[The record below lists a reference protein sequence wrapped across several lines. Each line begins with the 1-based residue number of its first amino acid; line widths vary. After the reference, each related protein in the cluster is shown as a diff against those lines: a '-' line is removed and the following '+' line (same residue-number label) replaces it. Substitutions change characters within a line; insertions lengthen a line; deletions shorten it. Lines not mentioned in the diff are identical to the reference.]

1 MEVFVKILFS
11 VLTALSLRLPAV
23 AAQNIESTAHRAW
36 ASHIVVPQARSF
48 SARPQPA
55 SVQITGVNVDVI
67 LVEQVATTI
76 MEIALSNPG
85 NQRLEAEMVV
95 PVPEGAVVKGLDFQ
109 GTANAPTAQILRK
122 DEARRI
128 YDSIVAQVKDPALIE
143 FIGFNLIRSSVFPVE
158 AQSTQK
164 IRLTYENLLP
174 ADANRVDYYVPRSES
189 LDYRVPWN
197 ISVSIKSRKP
207 ISTVYS
213 PSHEIEVVRNSA
225 NLMIARVVQSATT
238 EPGPFRLSY
247 LLDKSGVTASLMAYP
262 DPKVGGGYFLL
273 LAGLPA
279 SPKVFESKIRREV
292 SLVIDRSGSMNGEKI
307 KQVREAAM
315 QVLGGLEDGEAFNII
330 VYNEAVESFS
340 IQPVI
345 KDEAS
350 MTAASRYLKSV
361 YPRGGTNIHDALVE
375 SLKQK
380 PIEDTLPIV
389 LFLTDGL
396 PTIGETAERVIRET
410 VVKSNP
416 YNKRVFTFGVGVD
429 VNTPLLENIAS
440 QTRGTTTVVLPRED
454 VEVKVG
460 QVFKRLS
467 GPVLAAPAL
476 SMQAKNGT
484 PDLGRIRDLIPNKL
498 PDLFEDDQ
506 LILLGQYIGN
516 EPLQFKLEGKYFGK
530 KRTFEF
536 DFGLEHSTTR
546 NGFVPR
552 LWASRQIGILLD
564 AIRMAGANG
573 GLPPTIPA
581 NNLDPKIMELV
592 DEVVRLSTEFG
603 ILTEYTAFL
612 AREGTD
618 LSQKADILKE
628 AERNFVQRSYGSRSG
643 IGSWNQEFNRQLQK
657 GQKSLNISNGY
668 LDQNLK
674 RVEIT
679 KVQQVNDW
687 CFYRKNG
694 RWVDS
699 RVVDK
704 DDKGKPEQVIEFGS
718 KEFNDLAERLAQ
730 QGRQGSVSL
739 RGDILL
745 SIEGKSV
752 LVRNAPFTNPQEA
765 DVDR

>member
-1 MEVFVKILFS
+1 MEVYMKSFFS
-11 VLTALSLRLPAV
+11 VLTAFAFLLPNL
-23 AAQNIESTAHRAW
+23 AAQNIASTAHRGW
-36 ASHIVVPQARSF
+36 ASNIVVPQNRSF
-48 SARPQPA
+48 TIRPQTA
-55 SVQITGVNVDVI
+55 SVQITGVNVDV
-67 LVEQVATTI
+67 LLLEQVATTI
-76 MEIALSNPG
+76 MEIALSNPT
-85 NQRLEAEMVV
+85 NQRLQAEMVV
-95 PVPEGAVVKGLDFQ
+95 PVPNGAVVKGLDFQ
-109 GTANAPTAQILRK
+109 GNAKAPTAQILRK
-122 DEARRI
+122 EEARRI
-128 YDSIVAQVKDPALIE
+128 YDSIVAQVRDPALLE

-158 AQSTQK
+158 ARSTQK
-164 IRLTYENLLP
+164 LRLTYENLLP
-174 ADANRVDYYVPRSES
+174 ADANRIDYYLPRSES
-189 LDYRVPWN
+189 LEYRVPWN
-197 ISVSIKSRKP
+197 VSVSIKSKKP

-213 PSHEIEVVRNSA
+213 PSHEIDVVRKGA
-225 NLMIARVVQSATT
+225 NLMAARVVKSATT

-247 LLDKSGVTASLMAYP
+247 LLDKTGVTASLMAYP

-279 SPKVFESKIRREV
+279 STKVVDNKIRREV
-292 SLVIDRSGSMNGEKI
+292 TLVIDRSGSMNGEKI

-315 QVLGGLEDGEAFNII
+315 QVLGGLDDGEAFNII

-340 IQPVI
+340 AQPVVKSDATI
-345 KDEAS
+345 
-350 MTAASRYLKSV
+350 AAARRYLKSV
-361 YPRGGTNIHDALVE
+361 YPRGGTNSHDALVE

-380 PIEDTLPIV
+380 PIKDYLPII

-396 PTIGETAERVIRET
+396 PTIGQTAEKVIRET

-416 YNKRVFTFGVGVD
+416 YSKRVFTFGVGVD

-440 QTRGTTTVVLPRED
+440 QTRATTTVVLPKEE

-460 QVFKRLS
+460 QVFQRLS
-467 GPVLAAPAL
+467 GPVLDSPAL
-476 SMQAKNGT
+476 SMQTKNGK
-484 PDLGRIRDLIPNKL
+484 PDLGRIRDLIPNRL

-506 LILLGQYIGN
+506 LVLLGQYIGN
-516 EPLQFKLEGKYFGK
+516 EPLHFKLEGNYFGK

-536 DFGLEHSTTR
+536 NFGLERATIG

-573 GLPPTIPA
+573 GPLPVHPV
-581 NNLDPKIMELV
+581 NKLDPKIKELV

-618 LSQKADILKE
+618 LRNKEKILKE
-628 AERNFVQRSYGSRSG
+628 AEGNFLRRSHGNRSG

-679 KVQQVNDW
+679 SVQQVNDL

-704 DDKGKPEQVIEFGS
+704 DKAKPEQIIEFGS
-718 KEFNDLAERLAQ
+718 KEFNDLTATLAQ
-730 QGRQGSVSL
+730 QGRQGCVSL
-739 RGDILL
+739 RGDVLL
-745 SIEGKSV
+745 SIDGKSV
-752 LVRNAPFTNPQEA
+752 LVRNAPFANLRKA
-765 DVDR
+765 KVNR

>member
-1 MEVFVKILFS
+1 
-11 VLTALSLRLPAV
+11 
-23 AAQNIESTAHRAW
+23 
-36 ASHIVVPQARSF
+36 
-48 SARPQPA
+48 
-55 SVQITGVNVDVI
+55 
-67 LVEQVATTI
+67 
-76 MEIALSNPG
+76 
-85 NQRLEAEMVV
+85 
-95 PVPEGAVVKGLDFQ
+95 
-109 GTANAPTAQILRK
+109 
-122 DEARRI
+122 
-128 YDSIVAQVKDPALIE
+128 
-143 FIGFNLIRSSVFPVE
+143 
-158 AQSTQK
+158 
-164 IRLTYENLLP
+164 
-174 ADANRVDYYVPRSES
+174 
-189 LDYRVPWN
+189 
-197 ISVSIKSRKP
+197 
-207 ISTVYS
+207 
-213 PSHEIEVVRNSA
+213 
-225 NLMIARVVQSATT
+225 
-238 EPGPFRLSY
+238 
-247 LLDKSGVTASLMAYP
+247 
-262 DPKVGGGYFLL
+262 
-273 LAGLPA
+273 
-279 SPKVFESKIRREV
+279 
-292 SLVIDRSGSMNGEKI
+292 MNGEKI

-330 VYNEAVESFS
+330 VYNQAVESFS
-340 IQPVI
+340 AQPVI
-345 KDEAS
+345 KSDATI
-350 MTAASRYLKSV
+350 TAARRYLKSV

-380 PIEDTLPIV
+380 PIKDTLPIV

-396 PTIGETAERVIRET
+396 PTIGQTAEKVIRET
-410 VVKSNP
+410 AVKSNP
-416 YNKRVFTFGVGVD
+416 FNRRVFTFGVGVD

-440 QTRGTTTVVLPRED
+440 QTRATTTVVLPKED

-467 GPVLAAPAL
+467 GPVLASPTL
-476 SMQAKNGT
+476 SLTKSGK

-506 LILLGQYIGN
+506 LILLGQYVGN
-516 EPLQFKLEGKYFGK
+516 EPLHFKLEGNYFGK

-536 DFGLEHSTTR
+536 DFGLERATTK

-573 GLPPTIPA
+573 GPMPIQQVSR
-581 NNLDPKIMELV
+581 LDPKIKELV

-618 LSQKADILKE
+618 LKNKERILKQ
-628 AERNFVQRSYGSRSG
+628 AEGNFVRRSHGNRSG
-643 IGSWNQEFNRQLQK
+643 IGSWNQDYNRQLQK
-657 GQKSLNISNGY
+657 GQKRLNISNGY

-679 KVQQVNDW
+679 SVQQVNDL

-704 DDKGKPEQVIEFGS
+704 DEKAKPEKVIEFGS
-718 KEFNDLAERLAQ
+718 KEFNDLTATLAQ

-745 SIEGKSV
+745 SIDGKSV
-752 LVRNAPFTNPQEA
+752 LVRNAPFANLKKA
-765 DVDR
+765 KVVK

>member
-1 MEVFVKILFS
+1 MKSL
-11 VLTALSLRLPAV
+11 LTALAAIWFLLPQL
-23 AAQNIESTAHRAW
+23 AAQNLTSSARRAW
-36 ASHIVVPQARSF
+36 ASHIVVPQTRSF
-48 SARPQPA
+48 SVRPQPA
-55 SVQITGVNVDVI
+55 RVLITGVNVGVVI
-67 LVEQVATTI
+67 VEQAATTT
-76 MEIALSNPG
+76 MEIALSNPT

-95 PVPEGAVVKGLDFQ
+95 PVPDGAVIKGLDFQ
-109 GTANAPTAQILRK
+109 GNAKAPTAQLLRK
-122 DEARRI
+122 EEARRI
-128 YDSIVAQVKDPALIE
+128 YNSIVAQVKDPALLE

-158 AQSTQK
+158 PRGTQK

-174 ADANRVDYYVPRSES
+174 ADANRIDYYLPRSES
-189 LDYRVPWN
+189 LAYRVPWN
-197 ISVSIKSRKP
+197 VSVSIKSKKP

-213 PSHEIEVVRNSA
+213 PSHEIDFVRKGP
-225 NLMIARVVQSATT
+225 NLMAAKVVQTATT

-247 LLDKSGVTASLMAYP
+247 LLDKAGVTASLMAYP
-262 DPKVGGGYFLL
+262 DPKIGGGYFLL

-279 SPKVFESKIRREV
+279 SPKVVQNRIRREV
-292 SLVIDRSGSMNGEKI
+292 TLVIDRSGSMNGEKI

-330 VYNEAVESFS
+330 VYNQAVESFS
-340 IQPVI
+340 AQPVI
-345 KDEAS
+345 KSDATI
-350 MTAASRYLKSV
+350 TAARRYLKSV

-396 PTIGETAERVIRET
+396 PTIGETAEKVIRET
-410 VVKSNP
+410 AVKSNP
-416 YNKRVFTFGVGVD
+416 FNRRVFTFGVGVD

-440 QTRGTTTVVLPRED
+440 QTRATTTVVLPKED

-467 GPVLAAPAL
+467 GPVLASPTL
-476 SMQAKNGT
+476 SLTKSGK

-516 EPLQFKLEGKYFGK
+516 EPLKFKLEGNYFGK
-530 KRTFEF
+530 RRTFEF
-536 DFGLEHSTTR
+536 DFGLERATTK

-573 GLPPTIPA
+573 GPLPIHQA
-581 NNLDPKIMELV
+581 SRLDPKIKELV

-618 LSQKADILKE
+618 LKNKERILKQ
-628 AERNFVQRSYGSRSG
+628 AEGNFVRRSHGNRSG
-643 IGSWNQEFNRQLQK
+643 IGSWNQDYNRQLQK

-679 KVQQVNDW
+679 SVQQVNDL

-704 DDKGKPEQVIEFGS
+704 DEKAKPEKVIEFGS
-718 KEFNDLAERLAQ
+718 KEFNDLTATLAQ

-745 SIEGKSV
+745 SIDGKSV
-752 LVRNAPFTNPQEA
+752 LVRNAPFANLKKA
-765 DVDR
+765 KVAK